1 MNQTSI
7 IVTQGVCG
15 RPVRLHEWDRNDL
28 HERQVYENR
37 RLEVAQPHL
46 KPVLV
51 KVRKR
56 LS

>member
-28 HERQVYENR
+28 HERQAYENR